1 MSLTPMMRQYFEIK
15 KDYPDAIL
23 FFRMGDFYEMFHDD
37 AVLAAPILEITLTSR
52 DAGRAGRIPMCGLP
66 HHAGD
71 GYLAKLVEQG
81 YKVAVCDQVE
91 DPKAAKG
98 IVRRA
103 VTRVVTP
110 GTIMEGPGT
119 DVRRNSYLV
128 AVCRDVGGYGMCA
141 ADIGTGDIM
150 TTAFTGEWAQAAL
163 RDELGRLEPSEIL
176 VPAAVSEE
184 AEILSAS
191 RTWETSVTTITDIEP
206 GTVEDV
212 LVAHFGRDVVEN
224 EAWARHHLTA
234 RAVGALI
241 GYLKE
246 TQKRELVHLREV
258 RSYAP
263 GRYMFLDPATRR
275 NLEISRSI
283 RDGSRRGTLLA
294 TLDGTV
300 TAMGSRLLRHWLEQ
314 PLLGASEVSARLDGV
329 DELYLNTFLREDLR
343 ARLKRVYDIE
353 RLCSRVAYGSANAR
367 DLLALRDSLKELPA
381 IKILVGGCS
390 ATLLG
395 ELNRNID
402 PLDDVCEL
410 LARAIAEEPPVSVRD
425 GGIIRTGFD
434 SEVDR
439 LRAVGSQAKNWLC
452 ELEVA
457 ERERTGVRSLK
468 IGFNR
473 VFGYYIEIT
482 RANQH
487 LVPEDYERRQTLAN
501 AERFVTPRL
510 KEYESQI
517 MGAEESLIELEYRL
531 FQEVRETAMAQLGRM
546 QMSAQAVAA
555 FDAISALA
563 TVAVRENYCRPTVN
577 NSDRIVITNGR
588 HPVVETALGPG
599 EFVPNDTE
607 LNGSDQRLV
616 LLTGP
621 NMAGKST
628 YMRQVALITLMAQMG
643 SFVPADAAE
652 IGVVDRI
659 FTRVGASDD
668 LVGGESTFMVEMNEC
683 RVIIEHATPASL
695 IVMDEVGRGTS
706 TYDGMSLARA
716 LIEFIH
722 SKIGAK
728 TLFSTHYHEL
738 TDLDQQAGIV
748 NYTITVAEK
757 GDEVVFLR
765 RVVPGK
771 ADRSYG
777 IQVARLAGL
786 PESLIKRA
794 FDILRELEA
803 GTGSGLKT
811 GRNST
816 LRQMELFET
825 AAERKLLRELAG
837 MDLMEM
843 TPLEALNKL
852 YAMQR
857 DVQGVGKRVVSGGK

>member
-23 FFRMGDFYEMFHDD
+23 FFRMGDFYEMFHED
-37 AVLAAPILEITLTSR
+37 AQEAAPILEITLTSR

-66 HHAGD
+66 YHAMD

-110 GTIMEGPGT
+110 GTILDGQRI
-119 DVRRNSYLV
+119 DACRNNYLV
-128 AVCRDVGGYGMCA
+128 ALCRDVGGYGMCA

-150 TTAFTGEWAQAAL
+150 ATAFTGEWALAAL
-163 RDELGRLEPSEIL
+163 ADEIARLEPSEIL
-176 VPAAVSEE
+176 LPSSMAGETA
-184 AEILSAS
+184 LSPS
-191 RTWETSVTTITDIEP
+191 PRTWETTVTVIEDAEADP
-206 GTVEDV
+206 GQVSEV
-212 LVAHFGRDVVEN
+212 LAGHFGEGSIRN

-234 RAVGALI
+234 GAVGAMI
-241 GYLKE
+241 GYLKK
-246 TQKRELVHLREV
+246 TQKRELAHLKEV

-275 NLEISRSI
+275 NLELVRSI
-283 RDGSRRGTLLA
+283 RDGSRKGTLLA
-294 TLDGTV
+294 TLDRTV
-300 TAMGSRLLRHWLEQ
+300 TAMGGRLLRHWLEQ
-314 PLLGASEVSARLDGV
+314 PLLNAVEICARLDGV
-329 DELYLNTFLREDLR
+329 QELYTNTFLREDLR
-343 ARLKRVYDIE
+343 VRLKRVYDIE
-353 RLCSRVAYGSANAR
+353 RLSSRVAYGSANAR
-367 DLLALRDSLKELPA
+367 DLLALKNSLDELPA
-381 IKILVGGCS
+381 IKALLGGCN
-390 ATLLG
+390 AALVA
-395 ELNRNID
+395 ELKQSID
-402 PLDDVCEL
+402 PMEDVSEL
-410 LARAIAEEPPVSVRD
+410 LAGAIADEPPISVRD
-425 GGIIRTGFD
+425 GGIIRTGFNP
-434 SEVDR
+434 EVDR

-457 ERERTGVRSLK
+457 EKERTGIRSLK

-473 VFGYYIEIT
+473 VFGYYIEVT

-501 AERFVTPRL
+501 AERYITPRL

-517 MGAEESLIELEYRL
+517 MGAEEHLIELEYRL
-531 FQEVRETAMAQLGRM
+531 FQEVREAVLAQLGRI
-546 QMSAQAVAA
+546 QMSARAVAA
-555 FDAISALA
+555 LDALGALA
-563 TVAVRENYCRPTVN
+563 TVAVRENYCRPTVT
-577 NSDRIVITNGR
+577 NSDRILITNGR
-588 HPVVETALGPG
+588 HPVVEAVLGPG

-616 LLTGP
+616 ILTGP

-628 YMRQVALITLMAQMG
+628 YMRQVALITLMAQVG
-643 SFVPADAAE
+643 SFVSADTAE

-668 LVGGESTFMVEMNEC
+668 LAGGESTFMVEMNEC

-716 LIEFIH
+716 LIEYIH
-722 SKIGAK
+722 SRIGAK

-738 TDLDQQAGIV
+738 TDLDQRFGIV
-748 NYTITVAEK
+748 NYTITVAER
-757 GDEVVFLR
+757 GDDIVFLR
-765 RVVPGK
+765 RVAPGK

-786 PESLIKRA
+786 PEPLIKRA
-794 FDILRELEA
+794 LEILRELEA
-803 GTGSGLKT
+803 SAGTGPTNGRT
-811 GRNST
+811 GG

-825 AAERKLLRELAG
+825 AAERKLLRELARLE
-837 MDLMEM
+837 LMEM

-852 YAMQR
+852 YTMQQEA
-857 DVQGVGKRVVSGGK
+857 QGHTRRKKA